1 MRKIM
6 LFAGALA
13 VLLCGCSREVPEPTL
28 MTVPPPEPTQPLTVA
43 PETHPDTAE
52 FYISSVYSEQLGE
65 YYRALLERW
74 DVQRYQ
80 EQGRSPLGAAYL
92 QGDPLENVGFLLE
105 DLDGDG
111 WRELVIGAI
120 RGAEEEPLIFEL
132 WTAAG
137 EEPELV
143 LCAGEEDR
151 YFLLEGEPTLIARE
165 TEDALHRQVFLR
177 GTLTGQDVEAGPGTY
192 RVPRYFPFFLYAP

>member
-1 MRKIM
+1 MRYLI
-6 LFAGALA
+6 LFTLLAAALWG
-13 VLLCGCSREVPEPTL
+13 CGRERPQPTL
-28 MTVPPPEPTQPLTVA
+28 MTLPPPESTAAAATV

-52 FYISSVYSEQLGE
+52 YYIKYVYPHQLQE
-65 YYRALLERW
+65 SYTALIGRW
-74 DVQRYQ
+74 DRERYL
-80 EQGRSPLGAAYL
+80 EQGRSPLAAAL
-92 QGDPLENVGFLLE
+92 SEGDPLENVGFLLE

-120 RGAEEEPLIFEL
+120 RDAEEEPLIFEL

-151 YFLLEGEPTLIARE
+151 YFLLEGEPALIARE

>member
-1 MRKIM
+1 MRYLI
-6 LFAGALA
+6 LLPLLAA
-13 VLLCGCSREVPEPTL
+13 VLGGCARQRQEPTL
-28 MTVPPPEPTQPLTVA
+28 MTLPPPESTTVGTTV

-52 FYISSVYSEQLGE
+52 YYIKYVYPHQLQE
-65 YYRALLERW
+65 YYTALIGRWEGERYL
-74 DVQRYQ
+74 DR
-80 EQGRSPLGAAYL
+80 GRSPLAAAL
-92 QGDPLENVGFLLE
+92 SEGDPLENVGFLLE

-120 RGAEEEPLIFEL
+120 RDAEEEPLIFEL

-151 YFLLEGEPTLIARE
+151 YFMLEGDPALIARE
-165 TEDALHRQVFLR
+165 TEDALERQVFLR
-177 GTLTGQDVEAGPGTY
+177 GTLTGRDVEAGPGRY